1 MADPARARHLK
12 EDGNR
17 AFGAKNYVKAEALY
31 SKALIADPSEPA
43 LYTNRAMARL
53 HMNLLDG
60 AVADCMACLK
70 LAPDRMK
77 AYFYLS
83 QAYLALGDYEEALRT
98 ALEAHKLC
106 VQTEDK
112 NLTTVTTQVLQCKRE
127 RWEAG
132 ERKRKRETSALEN
145 ETLAFFEHDREDVLK
160 MVIDDAHK
168 RDVIKEYDEKLRVI
182 RDVFERARNSDQKA
196 RSVPDWAID
205 EISFCVMHDPVM
217 TKSGKSYERAHI
229 LEHLRRS
236 QTDPQS
242 REPLQP
248 HELRPNLLLR
258 DACQQFLEENGWAA
272 DY

>member
-1 MADPARARHLK
+1 MVDPARARHLK

-17 AFGAKNYVKAEALY
+17 AFGARDYVKAEALY

-43 LYTNRAMARL
+43 LYTNRAMTRL
-53 HMNLLDG
+53 RMHLWDG
-60 AVADCMACLK
+60 VVADCTACLD

-77 AYFYLS
+77 AYYYLS
-83 QAYLALGDYEEALRT
+83 LAYIPLEDYDEALRM
-98 ALEAHKLC
+98 ALVAHNLC
-106 VQTEDK
+106 VQTDDRS
-112 NLTTVTTQVLQCKRE
+112 LTAVTSQVLQCKRE
-127 RWEAG
+127 RWEAI
-132 ERKRKRETSALEN
+132 ERRRKRETSALEN
-145 ETLAFFEHDREDVLK
+145 ETLDFFEQDREDVLK

-168 RDVIKEYDEKLRVI
+168 RDIIREYDEKLHAI
-182 RDVFERARNSDQKA
+182 QDIFERARNSDQKA
-196 RSVPDWAID
+196 RSVPDWLID

-242 REPLQP
+242 REPLYP
-248 HELRPNLLLR
+248 HELRPNLQLR
-258 DACQQFLEENGWAA
+258 EACRQFLEENAWAV